1 MQSRLKS
8 LIPKYAI
15 LPLGLALLVNTCV
28 YTGVGQLRRFLTFSS
43 WETSFDKALPFVAPF
58 VFFYILAFV
67 QWGVSYILIARDSR
81 ELCYR
86 FAIGNICAKIICLFF
101 FLLFP
106 TTLTRPEVSGTDLCS
121 RLVQLIYTID
131 APVNLFP
138 SIHCLESWAC
148 IRAAF
153 LLKKSNRTYKIV
165 TILMSLG
172 VFASTL
178 LIKQHVI
185 VDVFGGILVFE
196 VGFRIAGRILNTR
209 GQCKKGAAT
218 P

>member
-1 MQSRLKS
+1 MQNKLKS

-15 LPLGLALLVNTCV
+15 LPLGLALLVNACV
-28 YTGVGQLRRFLTFSS
+28 YTGVGQLRRFLTFSI
-43 WETSFDKALPFVAPF
+43 WETHIDRALPFVAPF
-58 VFFYILAFV
+58 VLFYVFAFV
-67 QWGVSYILIARDSR
+67 QWGVSYIFIARDSR

-106 TTLTRPEVSGTDLCS
+106 TTLIRPEITGTDLCS

-153 LLKKSNRTYKIV
+153 LLKSSNRTYKVI

-196 VGFRIAGRILNTR
+196 AGFRIAGKIREID
-209 GQCKKGAAT
+209 K
-218 P
+218 

>member
-1 MQSRLKS
+1 MQNRLKS

-15 LPLGLALLVNTCV
+15 LPLGMALLVNTFV
-28 YTGVGQLRRFLTFSS
+28 YTGAGQLRRFLTFSC
-43 WETSFDKALPFVAPF
+43 WETPFDKALPFVAPF
-58 VFFYILAFV
+58 VLFYIFAFV
-67 QWGVSYILIARDSR
+67 QWGISYILIVRDSKG
-81 ELCYR
+81 LCYR
-86 FAIGNICAKIICLFF
+86 FAIGNICAKIICFFF
-101 FLLFP
+101 FLLCP
-106 TTLTRPEVSGTDLCS
+106 TTLTRPEITGTGLCS

-153 LLKKSNRTYKIV
+153 LLKRSNRTYKIV

-172 VFASTL
+172 VFASAL

-185 VDVFGGILVFE
+185 VDVFGGIAVFE
-196 VGFRIAGRILNTR
+196 VGFWIAGRIR
-209 GQCKKGAAT
+209 KIWK
-218 P
+218 

>member
-1 MQSRLKS
+1 MQNRLKS

-28 YTGVGQLRRFLTFSS
+28 YTGVGQLRRFLTFSI
-43 WETSFDKALPFVAPF
+43 WETPIDRFLPFAAPF
-58 VFFYILAFV
+58 VLFYVFAFV

-106 TTLTRPEVSGTDLCS
+106 TTLIRPEITGTDLCS

-153 LLKKSNRTYKIV
+153 LLKRSNRTYKII

-185 VDVFGGILVFE
+185 VDVFGGIAVFE
-196 VGFRIAGRILNTR
+196 VGFWIAGKIRNIR
-209 GQCKKGAAT
+209 K
-218 P
+218 

>member
-86 FAIGNICAKIICLFF
+86 FAISNIYAKIICLFF

-106 TTLTRPEVSGTDLCS
+106 TTLTRPEISGTDLCS

-138 SIHCLESWAC
+138 SIHCLVSWFCYTGIRGRKEVPAWYRAFSCIFAC
-148 IRAAF
+148 RYCFEKSRA
-153 LLKKSNRTYKIV
+153 KDC
-165 TILMSLG
+165 
-172 VFASTL
+172 STCN
-178 LIKQHVI
+178 K
-185 VDVFGGILVFE
+185 
-196 VGFRIAGRILNTR
+196 GRL
-209 GQCKKGAAT
+209 
-218 P
+218 

>member
-1 MQSRLKS
+1 MQNRLKS

-28 YTGVGQLRRFLTFSS
+28 YAGVGQLRRFLTFSS
-43 WETSFDKALPFVAPF
+43 WETSLDKALPFVAPF
-58 VFFYILAFV
+58 VLFYVLAFV

-106 TTLTRPEVSGTDLCS
+106 TTLIRPEITGTDLCS
-121 RLVQLIYTID
+121 RLVQLIYAID

-153 LLKKSNRTYKIV
+153 FLKSSNRTYKVI

-196 VGFRIAGRILNTR
+196 VGFWIAGKKRIN
-209 GQCKKGAAT
+209 
-218 P
+218 

>member
-1 MQSRLKS
+1 M
-8 LIPKYAI
+8 
-15 LPLGLALLVNTCV
+15 LL
-28 YTGVGQLRRFLTFSS
+28 
-43 WETSFDKALPFVAPF
+43 
-58 VFFYILAFV
+58 FYILAFV

-106 TTLTRPEVSGTDLCS
+106 TTLTRPEISGTDLCS

-153 LLKKSNRTYKIV
+153 LLKNSNRIYKIV

-196 VGFRIAGRILNTR
+196 VGFKLIQKR
-209 GQCKKGAAT
+209 AAT

>member
-1 MQSRLKS
+1 MQNRLKL

-15 LPLGLALLVNTCV
+15 LPLGMALLVNTCV
-28 YTGVGQLRRFLTFSS
+28 YTGVGQLRRFLTFSI
-43 WETSFDKALPFVAPF
+43 WETSLDKALPFVAPF
-58 VFFYILAFV
+58 VLFYVLAFV
-67 QWGVSYILIARDSR
+67 QWGVNYILIARNSR

-106 TTLTRPEVSGTDLCS
+106 TTLIRPEITGTDLCS

-148 IRAAF
+148 IRTSF
-153 LLKKSNRTYKIV
+153 LLKNSNRTYKIV

-185 VDVFGGILVFE
+185 VDVFGGIAVFE
-196 VGFRIAGRILNTR
+196 VGFWIAGRIRNIR
-209 GQCKKGAAT
+209 K
-218 P
+218 

>member
-28 YTGVGQLRRFLTFSS
+28 YTGVGQLRHFLTFSS

-86 FAIGNICAKIICLFF
+86 FSIGNILSLIHISE
-101 FLLFP
+101 P
-106 TTLTRPEVSGTDLCS
+106 TRP
-121 RLVQLIYTID
+121 
-131 APVNLFP
+131 
-138 SIHCLESWAC
+138 
-148 IRAAF
+148 
-153 LLKKSNRTYKIV
+153 
-165 TILMSLG
+165 
-172 VFASTL
+172 
-178 LIKQHVI
+178 
-185 VDVFGGILVFE
+185 
-196 VGFRIAGRILNTR
+196 
-209 GQCKKGAAT
+209 
-218 P
+218 